1 MNVRRKVGKIIF
13 SLAISLP
20 LMFGAQAQAQDNV
33 SLRLNWYLGG
43 LHVPFYFGVD
53 KGFYKQEGI
62 NLTIN
67 EGRGS
72 ANTVQVVGAGTDTFG
87 LADSSSII
95 NLISKGG
102 EIKSVMNILS
112 STGFSVVSAA
122 SAGIRTPKDIEGKTL
137 AVSPGDPIRGLLE
150 AVAAHNKVDISKVK
164 FVQVDPAAK
173 VVTVLEK
180 RADGLLG
187 GADDQFFLLK
197 YRGVEPHALRFAD
210 HGANIV
216 GMAIFTGN
224 NTIKANPDLVRRF
237 VRATKRAWEE
247 AKKNPDAAVDVAMKV
262 KPDINRQS
270 TKDQMLVDFELI
282 DSINVKGQIGFG
294 HEKDWAQT
302 IELLKK
308 YRGLETQ
315 QNWTAF
321 HTNEFLPK

>member
-1 MNVRRKVGKIIF
+1 MNVRRKIGKAVF
-13 SLAISLP
+13 GLALALP
-20 LMFGAQAQAQDNV
+20 MVLGAQAQAQDNV

-43 LHVPFYFGVD
+43 LHVPFYYGVD
-53 KGFYKQEGI
+53 RGFYRQEGI

-150 AVAAHNKVDISKVK
+150 AVAAHNKVDISKVR

-224 NTIKANPDLVRRF
+224 NTIKSNPDLVRRF

-247 AKKNPDAAVDVAMKV
+247 ARKNPDAAVDVAMKV
-262 KPDINRQS
+262 KPDLNRQS
-270 TKDQMLVDFELI
+270 TKDQMLVDFELM
-282 DSINVKGQIGFG
+282 DSVNVKGQIGFG
-294 HEKDWAQT
+294 HEKDWSQT
-302 IELLKK
+302 IDLLKR

-315 QNWTAF
+315 LNWTAF
-321 HTNEFLPK
+321 HTNEFLPR

>member
-1 MNVRRKVGKIIF
+1 MTVRRKIGKIIF
-13 SLAISLP
+13 GLAISLP

-62 NLTIN
+62 NLIIN

-224 NTIKANPDLVRRF
+224 NTIKTNPDLVRRF

-262 KPDINRQS
+262 KPEINRQS

-294 HEKDWAQT
+294 HEKDWGQT

>member
-1 MNVRRKVGKIIF
+1 MTIRRKLGKILF
-13 SLAISLP
+13 GLAIALP
-20 LMFGAQAQAQDNV
+20 LIMSTQVQAQDNV

-122 SAGIRTPKDIEGKTL
+122 ASGIRTPKDLEGKTL

-150 AVAAHNKVDISKVK
+150 ALAAHNKVDISKVK

-224 NTIKANPDLVRRF
+224 NTIKTNPDLVRRF
-237 VRATKRAWEE
+237 VKATKRAWEE
-247 AKKNPDAAVDVAMKV
+247 AKKTPDAAVDVAMKV

-282 DSINVKGQIGFG
+282 DSMNVKGQIGLG
-294 HEKDWAQT
+294 HEKDWTQT

-308 YRGLETQ
+308 YRSLETQ

>member
-1 MNVRRKVGKIIF
+1 MSFDSKIRKILF
-13 SLAISLP
+13 SSLASVMLMISP
-20 LMFGAQAQAQDNV
+20 HVHAEDNV

-43 LHVPFYFGVD
+43 LHVPFYYGLE

-62 NLTIN
+62 QLTIN

-72 ANTVQVVGAGTDTFG
+72 ANTVQVVAAGTDTFG
-87 LADSSSII
+87 LADSSSVI
-95 NLISKGG
+95 NLVSKGG

-122 SAGIRTPKDIEGKTL
+122 SAGIRKPKDLEGKTL

-150 AVAAHNKVDISKVK
+150 ALAAANKVDTSKIN

-173 VVTVLEK
+173 VVSVLEK

-187 GADDQFFLLK
+187 GADDQFFLIK
-197 YRGVEPHALRFAD
+197 YKGVEPHALRFAD

-216 GMAIFTGN
+216 GMTILTGN

-237 VRATKRAWEE
+237 VKATKRSWDE
-247 AKKNPDAAVDVAMKV
+247 AKKNPDAAVDAAMKV
-262 KPDINRQS
+262 KPDLNRQS
-270 TKDQMLVDFELI
+270 TKDQMLVDFDLM
-282 DSINVKGQIGFG
+282 DSPNVKGQTGFG
-294 HEKDWAQT
+294 HEKDWNQT
-302 IELLKK
+302 IDLLKK

-315 QNWTAF
+315 LNWTDF

>member
-1 MNVRRKVGKIIF
+1 MNMRRKIGKAVF
-13 SLAISLP
+13 GLALALP
-20 LMFGAQAQAQDNV
+20 MVLGVKAQAQDNV

-43 LHVPFYFGVD
+43 LHVPFYYGVD
-53 KGFYKQEGI
+53 RGFYRQEGI

-95 NLISKGG
+95 NLVSKGG

-150 AVAAHNKVDISKVK
+150 AVAAHNKVDISKVR

-224 NTIKANPDLVRRF
+224 NTIKGNPDLVRRF
-237 VRATKRAWEE
+237 VRATKRAWDE

-262 KPDINRQS
+262 KPDLNRQS
-270 TKDQMLVDFELI
+270 TKDQMLVDFELM
-282 DSINVKGQIGFG
+282 DSVNVKGQTGFG
-294 HEKDWAQT
+294 HEKDWSQT
-302 IELLKK
+302 IDLLKR

-315 QNWTAF
+315 LNWTAF
-321 HTNEFLPK
+321 HTNEFLPR

>member
-1 MNVRRKVGKIIF
+1 MTVLRKLGKILF
-13 SLAISLP
+13 GLAIALP
-20 LMFGAQAQAQDNV
+20 LITGTQALAQDNV

-43 LHVPFYFGVD
+43 LHVPFYFGVE

-122 SAGIRTPKDIEGKTL
+122 SAGIRMPKDIEGKTL

-150 AVAAHNKVDISKVK
+150 ALAAYNKVDISKVK

-224 NTIKANPDLVRRF
+224 NTIKTNPDLVRRF
-237 VRATKRAWEE
+237 VKATKRAWEE

-262 KPDINRQS
+262 KPDLNRQS
-270 TKDQMLVDFELI
+270 TKDQMLVDFELL
-282 DSINVKGQIGFG
+282 DSMNVKGQIGFG
-294 HEKDWAQT
+294 HEKDWTQT
-302 IELLKK
+302 IDLLKK

-315 QNWTAF
+315 QTWTAF

>member
-1 MNVRRKVGKIIF
+1 MTMRRKIGKAILGL
-13 SLAISLP
+13 SLALP
-20 LMFGAQAQAQDNV
+20 FMLSTQAQAQDNV

-43 LHVPFYFGVD
+43 LHVPFYYGVD
-53 KGFYKQEGI
+53 RGFYRQEGI

-95 NLISKGG
+95 NLVSKGG

-150 AVAAHNKVDISKVK
+150 AMAAHNKVDVSKVK

-173 VVTVLEK
+173 VVAVLEK

-224 NTIKANPDLVRRF
+224 NTIKTNPDLVRRF

-247 AKKNPDAAVDVAMKV
+247 ARKNPDAAVDVAMKI
-262 KPDINRQS
+262 KPDLNRQS
-270 TKDQMLVDFELI
+270 TKDQMLVDFELM
-282 DSINVKGQIGFG
+282 DSANVKGQVGFG

-315 QNWTAF
+315 LPWTAF

>member
-1 MNVRRKVGKIIF
+1 MTMRRKIGKIIF
-13 SLAISLP
+13 GLAISLP
-20 LMFGAQAQAQDNV
+20 QMIGAQAQVQDNV

-197 YRGVEPHALRFAD
+197 YRGIEPHALRFAD

-224 NTIKANPDLVRRF
+224 NTIKTNPDLVRRF

-262 KPDINRQS
+262 KPDLNRQS

>member
-1 MNVRRKVGKIIF
+1 MTVRRKLGKIIF

-20 LMFGAQAQAQDNV
+20 LMIGAQALAQDNV

-224 NTIKANPDLVRRF
+224 NTIKTNPDLVRRF

-294 HEKDWAQT
+294 HEKDWGQT

>member
-1 MNVRRKVGKIIF
+1 MKM
-13 SLAISLP
+13 SLNIRAAFFGLVVSLP
-20 LMFGAQAQAQDNV
+20 LLFCAQVRAEDNV

-43 LHVPFYFGVD
+43 LHVPFYYGVD

-62 NLTIN
+62 NLVIN

-102 EIKSVMNILS
+102 EIKSVMTVLS

-173 VVTVLEK
+173 VVSVLEK

-216 GMAIFTGN
+216 GMAIFTGT
-224 NTIKANPDLVRRF
+224 NTIKNNPDLVRRF
-237 VRATKRAWEE
+237 VKATKRSWEE
-247 AKKNPDAAVDVAMKV
+247 AKKNADAAVDVAMKV
-262 KPDINRQS
+262 KADLNRQS
-270 TKDQMLVDFELI
+270 TKDQMMVDFELM
-282 DSINVKGQIGFG
+282 DSVNVKGQVGFG
-294 HEKDWAQT
+294 NEKDWSQT
-302 IELLKK
+302 IDLLKK

-315 QNWTAF
+315 LNWTAF
-321 HTNEFLPK
+321 HTNDFLPK